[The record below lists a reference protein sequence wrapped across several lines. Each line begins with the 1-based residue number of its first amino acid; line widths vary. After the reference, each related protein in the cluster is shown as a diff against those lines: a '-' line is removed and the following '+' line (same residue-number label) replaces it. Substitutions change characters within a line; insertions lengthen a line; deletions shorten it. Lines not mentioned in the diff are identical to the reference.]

1 MGGRRK
7 PQAILSHQSFFI
19 SDMADSTVFWACD
32 YIPDA
37 KLGWQLSVAG
47 QTFEHVIRAF
57 LVSQPSLEANTP
69 LSPAGSWPPAILICD
84 FIFPKSGELFQA
96 GLLSRKPCKCSLFL
110 GLCFSS
116 WVPSLGL
123 LSLSP
128 SGAASLQPGP
138 CRAGA
143 SQAGLP
149 ASLQSLLQKQTGNPH

>member
-1 MGGRRK
+1 MEGRRE
-7 PQAILSHQSFFI
+7 PQAILSHQPFFI
-19 SDMADSTVFWACD
+19 SDMVDNTVFWACD
-32 YIPDA
+32 NIPGP
-37 KLGWQLSVAG
+37 KLGWQLSEAG

-57 LVSQPSLEANTP
+57 LVSKPPLEANTP

-96 GLLSRKPCKCSLFL
+96 GLLSRKPCTCSLFL

-123 LSLSP
+123 PSLSP
-128 SGAASLQPGP
+128 SGAASLHPGP

-149 ASLQSLLQKQTGNPH
+149 ASQQSLLQKQTGNPH

>member
-7 PQAILSHQSFFI
+7 PEVISFSSSQIWQTAQFSGLVTIFQTQS
-19 SDMADSTVFWACD
+19 
-32 YIPDA
+32 
-37 KLGWQLSVAG
+37 LGGSCPG
-47 QTFEHVIRAF
+47 QVRLEHVIRAF
-57 LVSQPSLEANTP
+57 LVSKPPLEANTL

-96 GLLSRKPCKCSLFL
+96 GLLSRKPCTCSLFL
-110 GLCFSS
+110 VLCFSS

-123 LSLSP
+123 PSLSP
-128 SGAASLQPGP
+128 SGAASLHPGP

-149 ASLQSLLQKQTGNPH
+149 ASQQSLLQKQTGNPH